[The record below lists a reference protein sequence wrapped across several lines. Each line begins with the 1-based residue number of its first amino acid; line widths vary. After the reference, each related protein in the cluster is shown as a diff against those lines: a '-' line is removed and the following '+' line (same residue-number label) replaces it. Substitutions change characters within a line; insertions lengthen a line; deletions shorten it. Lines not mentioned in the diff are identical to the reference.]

1 MAADCRRELGSWNT
15 GLVGQ
20 PPSPCSGELPESADE
35 AHTSHLFSRPV
46 QHQPEGVHFKKAGA
60 SRGADGTAHPNWL
73 SRTVKRARQTIL
85 ARGDGGFTSL
95 HRIGGGNGR
104 RRGRQVPCTL
114 GPGIIGTSMGCR
126 SVCPACRTP
135 GSLLRKKQDHQGW
148 MEGSRPGCTLYRPL
162 TPHSG
167 EDENTTLHCSQ
178 YLFLIC
184 SQHFTVHR
192 PWRRVC
198 RERERDVR
206 APRAGLKQK
215 TADLAAGGCNG
226 VSRG

>member
-35 AHTSHLFSRPV
+35 ARRGHLFSRPV
-46 QHQPEGVHFKKAGA
+46 QRTPEGVHFKKAGA
-60 SRGADGTAHPNWL
+60 SRGADGTAHPHWL

-95 HRIGGGNGR
+95 HRIGGGDGR
-104 RRGRQVPCTL
+104 RCCRAFALHLGSWDHWHFHGMPIRLSRMSHPAGRP
-114 GPGIIGTSMGCR
+114 
-126 SVCPACRTP
+126 
-135 GSLLRKKQDHQGW
+135 RKRQNPSGW

-178 YLFLIC
+178 YLFLFC
-184 SQHFTVHR
+184 S
-192 PWRRVC
+192 
-198 RERERDVR
+198 
-206 APRAGLKQK
+206 
-215 TADLAAGGCNG
+215 
-226 VSRG
+226 